1 MAVTPIPIQDL
12 SRDVGEVARER
23 PAWRRGDPDEAA
35 LETLVLCASQLHRR
49 SPTVWAWT
57 GTTAAGE
64 PAALLPVLAASAV
77 AFAPKGPAAI
87 LVRLIEAAARAGAD
101 PEALRLEDWRGQ
113 TCMAC
118 PGMEPELLDEGYREG
133 NPATERIS
141 VAALPGDIVVGG
153 PALALAALPGPSGD
167 PPAGI
172 GDGLAALARELSVH
186 PVEVAVALIAHNQP
200 VHGDELDPALVPM
213 LRGWGCAGRPAPI
226 VAAPPSLEIEDDPC
240 PRRRHARKVLQRLM
254 RMGKIGEGYHTE
266 FDHLYRGAAPHE
278 RRQALEVGEAL
289 LRAGLLGEKPSVG
302 QRHIYLRRDSLRQI
316 HALIDRGE
324 TVDPGLAEIWT
335 APSPGA
341 PRPTAGPP
349 APSR

>member
-12 SRDVGEVARER
+12 TRDVGEVARDR
-23 PAWRRGDPDEAA
+23 PAWRRGDADEAV

-64 PAALLPVLAASAV
+64 PAAVLPVLAASAD
-77 AFAPKGPAAI
+77 AFAPKGPAAV

-101 PEALRLEDWRGQ
+101 PGALRLEDWRGQ
-113 TCMAC
+113 ACLVC

-133 NPATERIS
+133 NPASERIS
-141 VAALPGDIVVGG
+141 VAALPGGIVLGG
-153 PALALAALPGPSGD
+153 PALALAAIPGGS
-167 PPAGI
+167 
-172 GDGLAALARELSVH
+172 GDGLVALARALSVH
-186 PVEVAVALIAHNQP
+186 PVEVALALIAHNQP
-200 VHGDELDPALVPM
+200 VHGDELDAALLPM
-213 LRGWGCAGRPAPI
+213 LRGWGCAGRPVPI
-226 VAAPPSLEIEDDPC
+226 VAEPPSLEIEDDPC

-302 QRHIYLRRDSLRQI
+302 QRHIYLRRDALRQI

-324 TVDPGLAEIWT
+324 TDDPGLAEIWT
-335 APSPGA
+335 APAPGA
-341 PRPTAGPP
+341 ARPTAGRP